1 MGSGE
6 KIMGISDYDYDCLET
21 QDMEDWE
28 ITLRMMIEE
37 GLVNCI

>member
-1 MGSGE
+1 ME
-6 KIMGISDYDYDCLET
+6 YDYDCLLT

-28 ITLRMMIEE
+28 ITLHMMIEE